1 MLGLRSLCRIELRML
16 KDGVNVDT
24 VQCNFTQYREN
35 AEILKRVDGALLAN
49 IKRSEQLRCIFL
61 IEDSRSPGEFA
72 WREMATAGY
81 EATLQEFLKWLSV
94 SIHIRGGQIGW
105 SDFVLSARVLARCRL
120 FWEDEAVAVD
130 ELAVSLVSTYQYLE
144 TISAA
149 TSRLS
154 SLWSPSVAAWPAL
167 FMANARTPPS
177 GWT

>member
-72 WREMATAGY
+72 
-81 EATLQEFLKWLSV
+81 
-94 SIHIRGGQIGW
+94 
-105 SDFVLSARVLARCRL
+105 
-120 FWEDEAVAVD
+120 
-130 ELAVSLVSTYQYLE
+130 
-144 TISAA
+144 
-149 TSRLS
+149 
-154 SLWSPSVAAWPAL
+154 
-167 FMANARTPPS
+167 
-177 GWT
+177 